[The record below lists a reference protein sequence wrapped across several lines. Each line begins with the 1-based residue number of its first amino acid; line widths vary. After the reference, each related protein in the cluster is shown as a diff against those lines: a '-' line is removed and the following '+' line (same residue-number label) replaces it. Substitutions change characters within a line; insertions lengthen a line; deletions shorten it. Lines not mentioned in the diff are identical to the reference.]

1 MELGFQILLFAE
13 FRGFLVNIFSV
24 GVGILLCCEKPTLN
38 TRPRNSDFRQ
48 KAKEGTITSNIK
60 VIAWKEE

>member
-1 MELGFQILLFAE
+1 M
-13 FRGFLVNIFSV
+13 VNIFSL

-38 TRPRNSDFRQ
+38 ARPRNSDFRQ